1 MDKTVLLKLMNI
13 SKSFGGI
20 QALDDVSLNFYKGEV
35 HAIIGENGAG
45 KSTLMKIIAGALCP
59 DSGTIEFEGNK
70 VDFMSPRDA
79 SEIGISIVYQEPI
92 FFKELSVLENIY
104 MGEEET
110 NTNGILN
117 WASMTNG
124 AVRAIERIGLS
135 SDIVGKPMSELTLGS
150 QMRVLIARSIHKN
163 VKLLILDEP
172 TAILSQIEMDILFKT
187 IKELKKQGV
196 SIIYI
201 SHRIAEIFKIADRI
215 SILRDGRKVT
225 SYLLEDATEDK
236 LVLAMIGRKLSF
248 ETQPRSHLKTAKP
261 LVVVKHLTRVGF
273 YHDVSFEIKPGEIL
287 GFYGLVGAGRSE
299 VAKAIYGE
307 MLPDEGDII
316 FKDKIFS
323 PRNSRDAIDQGIVY
337 VPEDRRYQGLFL
349 IRSIQDNLSAGIL
362 RFISNKFGVINKQ
375 KELSLAQEQI
385 DNLKI
390 KTSSI
395 VEPVSSLSG
404 GNQQKVVLGR
414 GLTHKVFL
422 LILDEPT
429 HGIDVATKNEV
440 HKLIVSLA
448 ESDVAIMLISSDLP
462 EILSLADNLL
472 IMHEGKV
479 EGYMSR
485 SEATEESV
493 LRLTLGLNR
502 NSLVKEQSLKSSV

>member
-1 MDKTVLLKLMNI
+1 MDKTVLLKLTNI
-13 SKSFGGI
+13 SKAFGGV
-20 QALDDVSLNFYKGEV
+20 QALDDVSLDVYKGEV
-35 HAIIGENGAG
+35 HAIVGENGAG
-45 KSTLMKIIAGALCP
+45 KSTLMKIIAGALYP

-79 SEIGISIVYQEPI
+79 SEIGISIVYQDPI

-104 MGEEET
+104 MGEEES

-124 AVRAIERIGLS
+124 AVRAIERMGLS
-135 SDIVGKPMSELTLGS
+135 SDIVGKPMSELMLGS
-150 QMRVLIARSIHKN
+150 QTRVLIARAIHKN

-172 TAILSQIEMDILFKT
+172 TAILSQTETDILFKI
-187 IKELKKQGV
+187 IKELKKQSVG
-196 SIIYI
+196 IIYI
-201 SHRIAEIFKIADRI
+201 SHRIAEIFKIAGRI
-215 SILRDGRKVT
+215 SVLRDGRKVA
-225 SYLLEDATEDK
+225 SYLFEDATEDK
-236 LVLAMIGRKLSF
+236 LVFAMTGRKLSF
-248 ETQPRSHLKTAKP
+248 ETQPRSQLKTDTP

-337 VPEDRRYQGLFL
+337 VPEDRRHQGLFL
-349 IRSIQDNLSAGIL
+349 IRSIQDNLSAGLL
-362 RFISNKFGVINKQ
+362 RSISNRFGIINKQ
-375 KELSLAQEQI
+375 KELSLVQEQI

-390 KTSSI
+390 KLSSI
-395 VEPVSSLSG
+395 IEPVSSLSG

-414 GLTHKVFL
+414 GLTHKPSL

-429 HGIDVATKNEV
+429 HGIDVATKNEI

-448 ESDVAIMLISSDLP
+448 ESDIAIILISSDLP
-462 EILSLADNLL
+462 EVLSLADNLL
-472 IMHEGKV
+472 IMYEGKV
-479 EGYMSR
+479 EGCMSR
-485 SEATEESV
+485 AEATEESV

-502 NSLVKEQSLKSSV
+502 NSLIKNVVC